1 MMRAPGAGDVYRG
14 GHIVLCQEV
23 CAMDANG
30 ESLRGGRS
38 ETPSNLMVERKRLVS
53 RILDAAARSRT
64 VFVCAPS
71 GFGKTAL
78 LMQCTSAA
86 SAAREGGDA
95 RLVDVRDMDG
105 ESLLEMLDDLSGEVD
120 PESRPL
126 IALDNFPTI
135 ASDKVEPVV
144 QRMRVLRDA
153 GATLIVSCE
162 PTARE
167 LVRAFGDS
175 EKFNATALLVRPD
188 EYAQWVSALGI
199 SSTLDVYG
207 LTQGVPS
214 LVAALRTVS
223 DGGRQAEGLERAIQE
238 LYLSIIE
245 GLKAVGDPLF
255 RVATIMTV
263 MGSGTLTE
271 LERSGVRFEVEALS
285 RMTRDYPVLSYDVE
299 TRAFSCLGSDEGALG
314 VVRGSLASTE
324 RALVVRTVQALVREG
339 RLDEAVDRMRR
350 YLDPRDCAPI
360 VADHPMTFVLR
371 GHAAAVRELL
381 ERVELDADVEMGPAL
396 KLAAWASALCMG
408 DYRAARAASADLCR
422 RADAIAGEVA
432 PSEWET
438 ALAFALLWRD
448 CKSIGLP
455 DVSGMRLKCR
465 MPVAAERLRA
475 HVDRMARLAS
485 DMGDVEPL
493 SPESPPRGRGI
504 DLSRVYECLD
514 ACLIAALRGGSER
527 MAAADAW
534 IDRVSRELMQRKLVR
549 VAATARAV
557 ASACRLMGGRPVVD
571 ENAFTDASRIAV
583 RESNTDCQLLCMVFE
598 GWQYMASGQAVNAE
612 FRAQQVRK
620 LAGDSHRSLSAW
632 ALLLER
638 VASASNCSRMA
649 IRQEAELIDLSC
661 GARIAEEAWA
671 TALQLSAAQR
681 DADLAAWFSMH
692 RQLMLGEEARGRAR
706 LAMHLMGERAGSMR
720 RLLPRRLE
728 AAYALGEA
736 PDEVAETAYDHEYG
750 DLVRE
755 VGQVTIN
762 LFGGFHAMRN
772 GHILTEEVWRRRK
785 ATFLAARLALAR
797 GAFVGRKTLMD
808 ELWPDIE
815 YRRARQNLYVTVTAL
830 RQALCQQEDGPQY
843 VVAQAGSLAFNEEY
857 VSSDLARFDALA
869 RDVLLKRTAVSSR
882 QIVES
887 CLRIEELYKGP
898 LFVPEF
904 GDVSQFV
911 RMRRFY
917 ESRFIDCMMRGVDAA
932 LEEED
937 LPSASWLAEAAVKQA
952 PTREDVVRHVMK
964 VMALEGRRREVV
976 ELYSSHMYYL
986 QHELNAEPEAETRA
1000 LYEKIVEGA
1009 RGRVLI

>member
-1 MMRAPGAGDVYRG
+1 
-14 GHIVLCQEV
+14 
-23 CAMDANG
+23 MDANG

-78 LMQCTSAA
+78 LMQCTSAV
-86 SAAREGGDA
+86 SAAWEGEDA

-105 ESLLEMLDDLSGEVD
+105 ESLLEMLDDLSGEVG
-120 PESRPL
+120 PESRSL

-144 QRMRVLRDA
+144 QRMRALRDA
-153 GATLIVSCE
+153 GATLLVSCE

-263 MGSGTLTE
+263 MGSGTLAE

-314 VVRGSLASTE
+314 VVRGSLARTE

-422 RADAIAGEVA
+422 RADAIAEEVA

-527 MAAADAW
+527 MAAADVW
-534 IDRVSRELMQRKLVR
+534 IDRVSRELMRRKLVR

-620 LAGDSHRSLSAW
+620 LAGDDHRSLSAW

>member
-1 MMRAPGAGDVYRG
+1 MMWAPGAGDVYRG
-14 GHIVLCQEV
+14 GHIVLRQEV

-38 ETPSNLMVERKRLVS
+38 ETPPNLMVERKRLVS

-78 LMQCTSAA
+78 LMQCTSAV
-86 SAAREGGDA
+86 SAAREGEDA

-105 ESLLEMLDDLSGEVD
+105 ESLLEMLDDLSGEVG

-135 ASDKVEPVV
+135 ASDKVERVV
-144 QRMRVLRDA
+144 QRMRALRDA
-153 GATLIVSCE
+153 GATLLVSCE

-263 MGSGTLTE
+263 MGSGTLAE

-314 VVRGSLASTE
+314 VVRGSLARTE

-455 DVSGMRLKCR
+455 EVAGMRLKCR

-493 SPESPPRGRGI
+493 SPEPPPKGRGI
-504 DLSRVYECLD
+504 DLARVYECLD

-534 IDRVSRELMQRKLVR
+534 IDWVSRELMQRKLVR

-620 LAGDSHRSLSAW
+620 LAGDDHRSLSAW

-638 VASASNCSRMA
+638 VASTSNCSRMA

-736 PDEVAETAYDHEYG
+736 PDEAAETAYDHEYG

-964 VMALEGRRREVV
+964 VMALEAVAARWSSCTRAICTTCSMSSTRSPKRRRGPCTRR
-976 ELYSSHMYYL
+976 SWKGP
-986 QHELNAEPEAETRA
+986 AEEC
-1000 LYEKIVEGA
+1000 
-1009 RGRVLI
+1009 

>member
-1 MMRAPGAGDVYRG
+1 
-14 GHIVLCQEV
+14 
-23 CAMDANG
+23 MDANG

-38 ETPSNLMVERKRLVS
+38 ETPPNLMVERKRLVS

-78 LMQCTSAA
+78 LMQCTSAV
-86 SAAREGGDA
+86 SAAREGEDA

-105 ESLLEMLDDLSGEVD
+105 ESLLEMLDDLSGEVG

-144 QRMRVLRDA
+144 QRMRALRDA
-153 GATLIVSCE
+153 GATLLVSCE

-314 VVRGSLASTE
+314 VVRGSLARTE

-455 DVSGMRLKCR
+455 EVAGMRLKCR

-493 SPESPPRGRGI
+493 SPEPPPKGRGI
-504 DLSRVYECLD
+504 DLARVYECLD

-534 IDRVSRELMQRKLVR
+534 IDWVSRELMQRKLVR

-620 LAGDSHRSLSAW
+620 LAGDDHRSLSAW

-638 VASASNCSRMA
+638 VASTSNCSRMA

-692 RQLMLGEEARGRAR
+692 RQLMLCEEARGRAR

>member
-1 MMRAPGAGDVYRG
+1 MMWAPGAGDVYRG
-14 GHIVLCQEV
+14 GHIVLRQEV

-38 ETPSNLMVERKRLVS
+38 ETPPNLMVERKRLVS
-53 RILDAAARSRT
+53 RILDAAERSRT

-78 LMQCTSAA
+78 LMQCTSAV
-86 SAAREGGDA
+86 SAAREGKDA

-105 ESLLEMLDDLSGEVD
+105 ESLLEMLDDLSGEVG

-144 QRMRVLRDA
+144 QRMRALRDA
-153 GATLIVSCE
+153 GATLLVSCE

-199 SSTLDVYG
+199 SSMLDVYG

-223 DGGRQAEGLERAIQE
+223 DGGHQAEGLERAIQE

-263 MGSGTLTE
+263 MGSGTLAE

-314 VVRGSLASTE
+314 VVRGSLARTE

-455 DVSGMRLKCR
+455 EVAGMRLKCR

-493 SPESPPRGRGI
+493 SPEPPPKGRGI
-504 DLSRVYECLD
+504 DLARVYECLD

-534 IDRVSRELMQRKLVR
+534 IDWVSRELMQRKLVR

-620 LAGDSHRSLSAW
+620 LAGDDHRSLSAW

-952 PTREDVVRHVMK
+952 PTREDVVRRVMK